1 MSVDP
6 LHNDLNVT
14 LTLFGFAGD
23 WLAAAVEAMTA
34 ALVHDVDWRGQTGFS
49 CRASTS
55 LGAIS
60 LKVRGSRHRR
70 RQKSF
75 ILEFLSPL
83 VLTGVDPRERPMSLV
98 TGLGQRLEGLAR
110 WP

>member
-1 MSVDP
+1 MGRERRP

-34 ALVHDVDWRGQTGFS
+34 ALVHDVDWPAWQTGFS

-55 LGAIS
+55 SGAIS
-60 LKVRGSRHRR
+60 LK
-70 RQKSF
+70 
-75 ILEFLSPL
+75 
-83 VLTGVDPRERPMSLV
+83 
-98 TGLGQRLEGLAR
+98 
-110 WP
+110 